1 MPAVQLLEPSGSFA
15 ANPRSGVGG
24 AEEVLLSARGGVPS
38 SEMDG
43 VALDGT
49 PRHADADGGS
59 LLGGALTG
67 SLVPTKVWPTRAAR
81 FSSARSYAN
90 CASDRPGSCAA
101 CKASCT
107 SRFSNCSSPPSMTS
121 TKCTPPSPRR
131 HSASGCSPPPTMASS
146 TVPTVPTVPTRC
158 CVRRARRR
166 APARRGVGTVVRLT
180 ARSRD
185 HVEVADCD
193 EDEQARQE
201 ARHARGGL
209 RPRQVVDGPGLR
221 KYSSVEGGRRLWRRI
236 RPTPQRA
243 RRARATAQAG
253 RTDATAATACCP
265 RRAAPRRRFS
275 WRA

>member
-1 MPAVQLLEPSGSFA
+1 VTVFEACRAARNELEERLDATSAADLFGDAEQSFAMPAVQLLEPSGSFA
-15 ANPRSGVGG
+15 ANPCSGVGG

-90 CASDRPGSCAA
+90 CASDRPGSCAV

-131 HSASGCSPPPTMASS
+131 HSASGCSPPGA
-146 TVPTVPTVPTRC
+146 
-158 CVRRARRR
+158 
-166 APARRGVGTVVRLT
+166 
-180 ARSRD
+180 
-185 HVEVADCD
+185 ADD
-193 EDEQARQE
+193 
-201 ARHARGGL
+201 G
-209 RPRQVVDGPGLR
+209 VVDGSDGPNGSDAL
-221 KYSSVEGGRRLWRRI
+221 L
-236 RPTPQRA
+236 
-243 RRARATAQAG
+243 RATCATEGTSAAG
-253 RTDATAATACCP
+253 SRYS
-265 RRAAPRRRFS
+265 RASHCTVA
-275 WRA
+275 